1 MKEIKPIIVDI
12 EREYKDTLQ
21 EQRYI
26 TRTLNWVRM
35 GELDFF
41 LFFYF

>member
-1 MKEIKPIIVDI
+1 MKEIKPTFFFEGKPTLVGI

-26 TRTLNWVRM
+26 TRTLN
-35 GELDFF
+35 
-41 LFFYF
+41 